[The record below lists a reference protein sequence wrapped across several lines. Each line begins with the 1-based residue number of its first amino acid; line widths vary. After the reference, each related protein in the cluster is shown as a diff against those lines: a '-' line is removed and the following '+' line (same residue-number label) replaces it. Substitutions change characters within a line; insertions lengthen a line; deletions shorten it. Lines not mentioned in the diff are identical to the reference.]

1 MCQVM
6 NSKLTSLIIEIQ
18 KHIQQGGMSSKNVV
32 VATSK
37 LNELGYSYDYET
49 FPKLESTSS
58 FKDTSADS
66 PQNLAEALLWKL
78 GKWKSYKKFASQY
91 ETGIPEP
98 TKTDVVFFAFA
109 QHLRDQ
115 NNPIYDQHTLRA
127 LWAVNPNL
135 SQHEKNKIKD
145 SLLDGS
151 EKWKQTMNGKYTVEC
166 YRIYCKHINEIAKN
180 GASLKEID
188 LLLMPL
194 GQAIKKQT
202 KTYNEFKRL
211 TGTANG

>member
-1 MCQVM
+1 M
-6 NSKLTSLIIEIQ
+6 NSKLTNLIIKIQ
-18 KHIQQGGMSSKNVV
+18 KHIEQGGISTENVAD
-32 VATSK
+32 ATLK
-37 LNELGYSYDYET
+37 LEKMGYSYDSET
-49 FPKLESTSS
+49 FPKLDNTSS
-58 FKDTSADS
+58 FKDTSKDR

-91 ETGIPEP
+91 EIGIPEP

-109 QHLRDQ
+109 QHLKDQ
-115 NNPIYDQHTLRA
+115 NKPIYDQHTLRA

-135 SQHEKNKIKD
+135 SQHEKDKIKN

-151 EKWKQTMNGKYTVEC
+151 NKWRQTMSGKYTVEC
-166 YRIYCKHINEIAKN
+166 YNIYCKHIYEIAKN
-180 GASLKEID
+180 GATLKEID

-202 KTYNEFKRL
+202 KTYNEFNEL
-211 TGTANG
+211 IETDND